1 MESRENKQEQNIG
14 HNHLCSDKVLC
25 DEELFKHRKPTD
37 KTVPQRGGDKDFSPD
52 DSWLQAKRLEKFYEE
67 RRAVLAEPRVER
79 IGSLVTGE
87 WNPQLQLVELHKEM
101 GKFWSCMGFSDK
113 SRKWLYPEEALF
125 LMETNTLEVCYKG
138 LPVSIQ
144 QAYTEFLKNFRFEEY
159 LVYAHL
165 RRIGYVVLRHQGRL
179 LSTKYERMIKL
190 DKHINLKK
198 RKKTQVTATKNKE
211 TADTPQKKVRL
222 SDNGESSEDSK
233 TQLREIPNTCKPM
246 EDDASDSVVESDDL
260 ENKHIGV
267 KGRLD
272 NLTVKEKEKKNF
284 QATGVGQVQQ
294 NFEESMGNNSNDVDI
309 GEKDGECKATRYSVW
324 NFEEIK
330 FPDIS
335 DIDSFA
341 DLQLEEIPQR
351 YLPEGIPPLSRVKVD
366 VEQFFKQRTQ
376 SQKFQNSKV
385 KYGQDLDFFD
395 LTFSCDVVQP
405 VKKVS
410 ASNWREYKEKM
421 LETVKG
427 ENFISPVEHLWMDE
441 VTPLVRP
448 GDAKNTISVLEKLK
462 VIQTWDNKSVSSNNT
477 AAKPEIPKVSY
488 DVYKP
493 DAKFRKSNPGVPDH
507 RICVVGS
514 DEDPPSLS
522 TLTSIFS
529 YYDDE
534 VPLHWAVV
542 DEGEIAFY
550 SFSQISLPTQ
560 VFMG

>member
-1 MESRENKQEQNIG
+1 MESRENKQEQNTGPI
-14 HNHLCSDKVLC
+14 LCYDKVLC

-79 IGSLVTGE
+79 VGSLVTGE

-125 LMETNTLEVCYKG
+125 LMETNTLEVWYKG

-144 QAYTEFLKNFRFEEY
+144 QAYTEFLKNFKFEEY

-179 LSTKYERMIKL
+179 LSTKYERKIKL

-198 RKKTQVTATKNKE
+198 RRNAQVTSVKDE
-211 TADTPQKKVRL
+211 ESADTPQKKVRV
-222 SDNGESSEDSK
+222 SDNEEFSENSKVQTLEIPSTCVHMEDHMSDSK
-233 TQLREIPNTCKPM
+233 SNN
-246 EDDASDSVVESDDL
+246 L
-260 ENKHIGV
+260 ENKHIDT
-267 KGRLD
+267 KGRHD
-272 NLTVKEKEKKNF
+272 DLTVSVKENDKINF
-284 QATGVGQVQQ
+284 ETTGVGQVQH
-294 NFEESMGNNSNDVDI
+294 NFEESLGYNRKDVNT
-309 GEKDGECKATRYSVW
+309 GGKDEECKATRYSVW

-335 DIDSFA
+335 DIDNFA
-341 DLQLEEIPQR
+341 NLQLKDIPQR
-351 YLPEGIPPLSRVKVD
+351 FLPEGIPPLSRLKVNA
-366 VEQFFKQRTQ
+366 EQFVKQKKQ
-376 SQKFQNSKV
+376 SQKFLNSKG
-385 KYGQDLDFFD
+385 KFGQELDYFD
-395 LTFSCDVVQP
+395 LNFSCDVVQP

-421 LETVKG
+421 LESMKG
-427 ENFISPVEHLWMDE
+427 ENFISPVEHLWKDE

-448 GDAKNTISVLEKLK
+448 EDAQNTIAVLEKLK
-462 VIQTWDNKSVSSNNT
+462 VIQTWDGNSVSTRNT
-477 AAKPEIPKVSY
+477 EANQDLPRVSY

-493 DAKFRKSNPGVPDH
+493 DAKFRKSNPGIPDH

-514 DEDPPSLS
+514 EEDPPSLS
-522 TLTSIFS
+522 TLMSF
-529 YYDDE
+529 YGYFDDE
-534 VPLHWAVV
+534 VPLHWAVA

-550 SFSQISLPTQ
+550 SFGQISLPTQ